1 MQVGHFAMGLIGWMT
16 QKDPKQRTEMSEV
29 IAYLKLSQPVTS
41 ADLETVRDSRNR
53 TKTIQF
59 SRTHFL
65 TAGGYGSVYLGRCES
80 SGSDII
86 VVKRIQWVEGSQA
99 KAIDRELTA
108 LQKLN
113 HPNIVKFF
121 DSALDDDFM

>member
-1 MQVGHFAMGLIGWMT
+1 MPVGHFAMGLIRWMT
-16 QKDPKQRTEMSEV
+16 QKDPKQRMEMKEV
-29 IAYLKLSQPVTS
+29 IDYLKLTLPVTS

-53 TKTIQF
+53 TETIQF

-65 TAGGYGSVYLGRCES
+65 TAGGYGSVYLGRCEK

-86 VVKRIQWVEGSQA
+86 VVKRVQRLEGSRA
-99 KAIDRELTA
+99 EAIDRELTA

-121 DSALDDDFM
+121 DSASTNDFM